1 MKKTIVLIAACACV
15 SWATAQ
21 TYVNPYTKKDGT
33 YVPGH
38 VRSAPDST
46 PDNNYGTRPNVNPY
60 TGQAGTQRPSYEQPV
75 FPQPRQQV
83 CGTLPN
89 GQYVCR

>member
-1 MKKTIVLIAACACV
+1 MRNALFFIAACACFH
-15 SWATAQ
+15 WATAQ
-21 TYVNPYTKKDGT
+21 VHVKPHITKDGT
-33 YVPGH
+33 FVQGH

-60 TGQAGTQRPSYEQPV
+60 TGQQGTQRPSYEQPT

-83 CGTLPN
+83 CGYVN